1 MTVFAPRWVALS
13 LVSIAML
20 SLGACAEIQLA
31 AFSAKEI
38 VAHSEESINQGKF
51 KVGDPYQVGGVWY
64 SPALDP
70 GYDEVGIAS
79 WYGKKFHGRP
89 TANGAIYDMNAL
101 TAAHKTL
108 PMPSTVRV
116 TNLEN
121 GRSMLLMVYDR
132 GPFVEGRI
140 IDVSRRAAQLL
151 GFQHKGTVEVRV
163 QAVQDDAAEPLMASP
178 VGEVSQEPL
187 VQTAALSPTT
197 ANGYGGGA
205 LKTYVQVGA
214 FGSLDNATRLSTQL
228 APIGPAQTTKATIAG
243 QTVYRVRLGPV
254 ASPKEANSLL
264 QSVVAAGHYSAR
276 LVVD

>member
-1 MTVFAPRWVALS
+1 M
-13 LVSIAML
+13 AML

-38 VAHSEESINQGKF
+38 AAHTDQPVSQGQF
-51 KVGDPYQVGGVWY
+51 KVGDPYKVNGAWY
-64 SPALDP
+64 YPAVDA
-70 GYDEVGIAS
+70 GYDQVGIAS
-79 WYGKKFHGRP
+79 WYGEKFHGRP

-121 GRSMLLMVYDR
+121 GRSMLLTVNDR

-151 GFQHKGTVEVRV
+151 GFQRKGTVKVRV
-163 QAVQDDAAEPLMASP
+163 QIVRGGAPEPLMASP
-178 VGEVSQEPL
+178 AGEVSQEPL
-187 VQTAALSPTT
+187 IQTASLSPTT
-197 ANGYGGGA
+197 ASGYGGGA
-205 LKTYVQVGA
+205 LNTYVQVGA
-214 FGSLDNATRLSTQL
+214 FGSPDNAARLSIQL
-228 APIGPAQTTKATIAG
+228 APIGPAQTTMSTIAG

-254 ASPKEANSLL
+254 ASLQEANNLL
-264 QSVVAAGHYSAR
+264 QSVVSAGHYNAR

>member
-1 MTVFAPRWVALS
+1 MTVFATRWAALS
-13 LVSIAML
+13 LISIAML

-38 VAHSEESINQGKF
+38 AAHTDEPVNRDEF
-51 KVGDPYQVGGVWY
+51 KVGDPYEVNGAWY
-64 SPALDP
+64 YPAVDP
-70 GYDEVGIAS
+70 GYDEVGVAS
-79 WYGKKFHGRP
+79 WYGEKFHGRP

-116 TNLEN
+116 TNLDN
-121 GRSMLLMVYDR
+121 GRSMLLTVNDR
-132 GPFVEGRI
+132 GPFVAGRI

-151 GFQHKGTVEVRV
+151 GFRRKGTVKVRV
-163 QAVQDDAAEPLMASP
+163 QIVRDDAPEPLMAAPS
-178 VGEVSQEPL
+178 GAVSQEPL
-187 VQTAALSPTT
+187 VQTASLSLTT
-197 ANGYGGGA
+197 ATGYGGGA
-205 LKTYVQVGA
+205 LNTYVQVGA
-214 FGSLDNATRLSTQL
+214 FSSLDNATRLSIQL

-254 ASPKEANSLL
+254 GSLQEANSLL
-264 QSVVAAGHYSAR
+264 QRVIAAGHYSAR

>member
-1 MTVFAPRWVALS
+1 
-13 LVSIAML
+13 ML

-38 VAHSEESINQGKF
+38 AAHTEEPVNQGKF
-51 KVGDPYQVGGVWY
+51 KVGDPYQVNGVWY
-64 SPALDP
+64 SPAFDP

-121 GRSMLLMVYDR
+121 GRSMLLEVNDR
-132 GPFVEGRI
+132 GPFVRGRI
-140 IDVSRRAAQLL
+140 IDVSRRAAQLM
-151 GFQHKGTVEVRV
+151 GFQRKGTVKVRV
-163 QAVQDDAAEPLMASP
+163 QVVRNGAPEPLIASP
-178 VGEVSQEPL
+178 AGEVTQEPL
-187 VQTAALSPTT
+187 VQTAVASAPT

-205 LKTYVQVGA
+205 LNTYVQVGA
-214 FGSLDNATRLSTQL
+214 FGNPDNAARLSIQL
-228 APIGPAQTTKATIAG
+228 APIGSAQTTQAMVAG
-243 QTVYRVRLGPV
+243 EIVYRVRLGPV
-254 ASPKEANSLL
+254 ASLQEANSLL
-264 QSVVAAGHYSAR
+264 QRVVAAGHFSAH

>member
-1 MTVFAPRWVALS
+1 
-13 LVSIAML
+13 ML

-38 VAHSEESINQGKF
+38 AAHTDTPVNQGEF
-51 KVGDPYQVGGVWY
+51 KVGDPYEINGAWY
-64 SPALDP
+64 YPAFAP

-79 WYGKKFHGRP
+79 WYGEKFHGRP

-121 GRSMLLMVYDR
+121 GRSMLLTVNDR

-151 GFQHKGTVEVRV
+151 GFQHKGTVKVRV
-163 QAVQDDAAEPLMASP
+163 QVVQDFAAEPLMASP

-197 ANGYGGGA
+197 ANGYRDGA
-205 LKTYVQVGA
+205 QTYVQVGA

-228 APIGPAQTTKATIAG
+228 APIGPARTTKATIAG

-254 ASPKEANSLL
+254 SSRQEANRLL

>member
-1 MTVFAPRWVALS
+1 MTVFATRWAALS
-13 LVSIAML
+13 LISIAML

-38 VAHSEESINQGKF
+38 AAHTDEPVNRGEF
-51 KVGDPYQVGGVWY
+51 KVGDPYEVNGAWY
-64 SPALDP
+64 YPAVDP
-70 GYDEVGIAS
+70 GYDEVGVAS
-79 WYGKKFHGRP
+79 WYGEKFHGRP

-116 TNLEN
+116 TNLDN
-121 GRSMLLMVYDR
+121 GRSMLLTVNDR
-132 GPFVEGRI
+132 GPFVAGRI

-151 GFQHKGTVEVRV
+151 GFRRKGTVKVRV
-163 QAVQDDAAEPLMASP
+163 QIVRDDAPEPLMAAP
-178 VGEVSQEPL
+178 AGAVSQEPL
-187 VQTAALSPTT
+187 VQTASLSPTT
-197 ANGYGGGA
+197 ATGYGGGV
-205 LKTYVQVGA
+205 LNTYVQVGA
-214 FGSLDNATRLSTQL
+214 FGSLDNATRLSIQL

-254 ASPKEANSLL
+254 GSLQEANSLL
-264 QSVVAAGHYSAR
+264 QRVIAAGHYSAR